1 MKNYISFKVKTST
14 GIIHLNRP
22 KALNAI
28 NLKMV
33 ELYFDKLKKWQ
44 IDSSIKR
51 VLLIGEGKALC
62 AGGDIKSLYLSS
74 KESNLK
80 KLFLKK

>member
-1 MKNYISFKVKTST
+1 MKNFINFKVKTST
-14 GIIHLNRP
+14 GIIYLNRP
-22 KALNAI
+22 KDLNAI
-28 NLKMV
+28 NLEMV

-62 AGGDIKSLYLSS
+62 A
-74 KESNLK
+74 
-80 KLFLKK
+80 